1 MNGVQTPQEA
11 FYVCAGICRVNP
23 KTNRCAGCGR
33 PWEEPTSP
41 GPEIDSPDREDG
53 EAPDETRVRKS

>member
-1 MNGVQTPQEA
+1 MNETAASHET

-33 PWEEPTSP
+33 PWDEPEEAALIVTPVPAQDP
-41 GPEIDSPDREDG
+41 GRQADGGPLDR
-53 EAPDETRVRKS
+53 